1 MTSGHAR
8 KNRIRR
14 DQERTGAS
22 YTSVDAA
29 TLHDHDHGSDGMRVF
44 SVPYAGEYPGKPADA
59 QLVARLYDAALDGC
73 RACRT
78 SLLDRIAERADAT
91 TCLVAWVC
99 LAASETFGGLPEDLT
114 DNPWLPAPWREIA
127 TAYERT
133 LSPETVAGLCAAMTA
148 EQRHEAAGAAADIVV
163 ALTHH
168 SGSDVRAPGD
178 IRYCPVCGGGE
189 DGHPHEVYLA
199 SEPGV
204 WGIVMVTDP
213 VLATASRVYQ
223 QAAGDP
229 QSRSIGL
236 YEAIRSVIVAA
247 LPGGEADYEA
257 YPARLEDFAIRH
269 RERLRDLF
277 ARYGPETRAGGP
289 GPIDLL
295 DHFMSVPL
303 CEQLDSARP
312 ALEEAWG
319 RAPLETPLADLAA
332 AWDSIREG

>member
-1 MTSGHAR
+1 MTSAHAR
-8 KNRIRR
+8 KSRIRR

-29 TLHDHDHGSDGMRVF
+29 TLHDHDHSSDGMRTF
-44 SVPYAGEYPGKPADA
+44 STPYAGDRFEA

-78 SLLDRIAERADAT
+78 SLLDRIAATADAT
-91 TCLVAWVC
+91 ACLVAWVC

-133 LSPETVAGLCAAMTA
+133 LSPETVADLCAAMTA
-148 EQRHEAAGAAADIVV
+148 AMRREAAGAATDIVV

-168 SGSDVRAPGD
+168 SGSDVQAPGD

-204 WGIVMVTDP
+204 WGIAMVTDP
-213 VLATASRVYQ
+213 VLAAASRVYQ

-229 QSRSIGL
+229 QSRGVDL
-236 YEAIRSVIVAA
+236 YEAVRSVIVAA
-247 LPGGEADYEA
+247 LPGGEAGYEA
-257 YPARLEDFAIRH
+257 YPAQLEDFAIRH
-269 RERLRDLF
+269 RERLQDLF
-277 ARYGPETRAGGP
+277 ARYGPEIPAGGP
-289 GPIDLL
+289 GRIDLL

-303 CEQLDSARP
+303 CERLDSART
-312 ALEEAWG
+312 ALEQAWNRALPPEA
-319 RAPLETPLADLAA
+319 LQDLAA
-332 AWDSIREG
+332 AWDSTREGR